1 MSKAIDKTI
10 DKTLPGKLGNPNAT
24 FETDSRADPRIAA
37 VMAMAGELAPGV
49 VELAADATYEESL
62 AYAQAFE
69 EAAALTHPLKRD
81 MMPDFPS
88 VEATTQVIKG
98 VDGND
103 INLYLHQPAQRSG
116 PLSGPLPC
124 VVHTHGGGMVLMT
137 AADPD
142 YIRWRNSLAAMGV
155 VVVGVEFR
163 NGGGSLGNHPF
174 PAGLNDCASA
184 VQWTHA
190 NRGALNISSIVIS
203 GESGGGN
210 LSIATTLKALK
221 EGWVNKIDG
230 VYAMCPYISGSYANP
245 PAELVSLKEND
256 GYMLNCAMMA
266 TMVRVYD
273 PNGEHGAN
281 PLAWPLQAST
291 EDLTGLPPHIIS
303 VNELDPLRDE
313 GLVFYRKLL
322 AAGVSAVAKTVHGT
336 PHAGDMSFPDFT
348 PDIYQETARSLHGFA
363 MSLAGS

>member
-1 MSKAIDKTI
+1 MDKSVNETR
-10 DKTLPGKLGNPNAT
+10 PGKLGNPDAT

-37 VMAMAGELAPGV
+37 VMAMAGDLAPGV
-49 VELAADATYEESL
+49 EELAADATYEESL
-62 AYAQAFE
+62 AYAKAFE
-69 EAAALTHPLKRD
+69 DAAALAHPMQRE
-81 MMPDFPS
+81 MMPQARD
-88 VEATTQVIKG
+88 VAVTTQVIKG

-103 INLYLHQPAQRSG
+103 MSLYIHQPAQRSG
-116 PLSGPLPC
+116 PFGGPLPC
-124 VVHTHGGGMVLMT
+124 VVHTHGGGMVVMT

-142 YIRWRNSLAAMGV
+142 YVRWRNALAAMGM

-184 VQWTHA
+184 AQWTYA
-190 NRGALNISSIVIS
+190 NRATLNISSMVIS

-221 EGWVNKIDG
+221 EGWVDNIDG
-230 VYAMCPYISGSYANP
+230 VYALCPYISGRYANP

-273 PNGEHGAN
+273 PKDEHGDN

-336 PHAGDMSFPDFT
+336 PRAGDMSFPDFA
-348 PDIYQETARSLHGFA
+348 PDIYAETARSLHGFA
-363 MSLAGS
+363 TSLATS

>member
-1 MSKAIDKTI
+1 MNKSMSKAI

-37 VMAMAGELAPGV
+37 VMAMAGDLAPGV

-69 EAAALTHPLKRD
+69 EAAALAHPLQRD
-81 MMPDFPS
+81 MMPEFPS
-88 VEATTQVIKG
+88 VKVTTQVIKG

-103 INLYLHQPAQRSG
+103 ISLYIHQPAQR
-116 PLSGPLPC
+116 SGPLPC

-142 YIRWRNSLAAMGV
+142 YIRWRSSLAAMGM

-184 VQWTHA
+184 AQWTYA
-190 NRGALNISSIVIS
+190 NRAALNISSMVIS

-221 EGWVNKIDG
+221 EGWVDKIDG

-273 PNGEHGAN
+273 PNGEHGSN
-281 PLAWPLQAST
+281 PFAWPLQAST
-291 EDLTGLPPHIIS
+291 EDLTGLSPHIIS

-322 AAGVSAVAKTVHGT
+322 VAGVSAVAKTVHGT
-336 PHAGDMSFPDFT
+336 PHAGDMSFPDFA
-348 PDIYQETARSLHGFA
+348 PDIYQETARALHGFA
-363 MSLAGS
+363 TSLAAS